1 MFHNLFAKNDEFS
14 GQSDVTV
21 APQTKTTHT
30 YCNEQR
36 ASTEK
41 GNTALW

>member
-21 APQTKTTHT
+21 PYSEPGEKEMTTF
-30 YCNEQR
+30 CEI
-36 ASTEK
+36 
-41 GNTALW
+41 